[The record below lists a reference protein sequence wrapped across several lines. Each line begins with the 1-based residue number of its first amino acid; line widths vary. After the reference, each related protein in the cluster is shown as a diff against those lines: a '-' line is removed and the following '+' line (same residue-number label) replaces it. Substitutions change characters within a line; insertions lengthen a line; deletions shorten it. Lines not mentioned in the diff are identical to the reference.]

1 MAQRIKS
8 RRSYNIDKYSIIIT
22 VCFFLAASYVAFFH
36 HNYWTFDVDGI
47 YYLLAGQEILSGNEE
62 NVVMLHSPVGGSILF
77 ASLNLVFNDG
87 FSVIKAISVLS
98 ATGMVFF
105 SFYIIR
111 NVFDTKTSLLGQLF
125 FALNPWVFLFA
136 IQARNEIFP
145 VFLVMAATFF
155 ITKKEI
161 RLYDVIMIGCLV
173 GAATAIRYQSVFILV
188 AFVIFLLIQN
198 KKFRTNLLY
207 AVILILLFTAVSS
220 PVFLYNYFT
229 HGTFLDEVDPSRYIA
244 DRSKFTNE
252 EWKDDV
258 FQQSQK
264 GLASGILIDFDLWL
278 KNYFYNLFYG
288 IPNGLFGFENKVSAS
303 LIPAIPILG
312 AIPVL
317 GGLIYSLKIPASK
330 KTLVTVMAT
339 AVITTAFVFLLG
351 NFQDHFFAIIIM
363 PLIVLGLQNIQKMDK
378 KLFLLIISAVIFSV
392 IMAHLPIHS
401 YKHFLYLW
409 IFLAPL
415 CSIFFVSVIPRL
427 FLKIQNTKLSS
438 TEILENQKSS
448 KIIMSVIIS
457 LILFANLGYSYVMLE
472 VITTGNSVDIILED
486 FTSPFSEKINPNKH
500 DLDNIVTILRNQP
513 DIENSYV
520 MANYIYFADIVGAK
534 WVGVHF
540 QEGPEGDSIDNYV
553 TRENWKSWQIYFSN
567 ISSEPM
573 DRYNLN
579 HPIPDYLIYNPKSF
593 HLESLKVLTD
603 PTNSEIPQNFE
614 LLYKSPYS
622 GITVYKII
630 HNEGN
635 DV

>member
-317 GGLIYSLKIPASK
+317 GGLIYSLKISASK
-330 KTLVTVMAT
+330 KTLMTVMAT
-339 AVITTAFVFLLG
+339 AAITTAFVFLLG

-363 PLIVLGLQNIQKMDK
+363 PLIIIGILNIKNIDRN
-378 KLFLLIISAVIFSV
+378 FIPLLL
-392 IMAHLPIHS
+392 MP
-401 YKHFLYLW
+401 
-409 IFLAPL
+409 
-415 CSIFFVSVIPRL
+415 IFFSLAISVIPVRGPHHFL
-427 FLKIQNTKLSS
+427 FIWISIATLGAIFFTKMIPEMYKLRNPINKRKFKINYS
-438 TEILENQKSS
+438 IR
-448 KIIMSVIIS
+448 VV
-457 LILFANLGYSYVMLE
+457 LILLFVLFIFINITYSYIQLR
-472 VITTGNSVDIILED
+472 ILSTDESFVSIQD
-486 FTSPFSEKINPNKH
+486 ELRRIQENEPFEKVGIEIKEISDVLAKEPG
-500 DLDNIVTILRNQP
+500 
-513 DIENSYV
+513 IENSFVGGSLVYAAYLDSNRV
-520 MANYIYFADIVGAK
+520 FFSYSEGPDKDTIENYITRKNWSSYDI
-534 WVGVHF
+534 HY
-540 QEGPEGDSIDNYV
+540 SNLH
-553 TRENWKSWQIYFSN
+553 SW
-567 ISSEPM
+567 PL
-573 DRYNLN
+573 DRHDKYNNL
-579 HPIPDYLIYNPKSF
+579 PDYLIYPPSENYHDYLKKLENP
-593 HLESLKVLTD
+593 D
-603 PTNSEIPQNFE
+603 NPEIPSNFE
-614 LLYKSPYS
+614 LIYKGSR
-622 GITVYKII
+622 GTMVYKIS

>member
-1 MAQRIKS
+1 MSLTQDKHEVLKS
-8 RRSYNIDKYSIIIT
+8 SKYAILIT
-22 VCFFLAASYVAFFH
+22 IGFFLVTTCVSFFYHDFWTIFDQDGLIYLSGGQQIIAGVGENVSFPNAGPGGPVVFALLESVLKDGLVA
-36 HNYWTFDVDGI
+36 TKIVS
-47 YYLLAGQEILSGNEE
+47 ILSG
-62 NVVMLHSPVGGSILF
+62 
-77 ASLNLVFNDG
+77 
-87 FSVIKAISVLS
+87 
-98 ATGMVFF
+98 TGIVFF
-105 SFYIIR
+105 SYM
-111 NVFDTKTSLLGQLF
+111 VFKNIFSSKIALVGQLF
-125 FALNPWVFLFA
+125 IAFNPWIGILSISSVNDLFP
-136 IQARNEIFP
+136 IFMSI
-145 VFLVMAATFF
+145 FSLYF
-155 ITKKEI
+155 ITKKDI
-161 RLYDVIMIGCLV
+161 KLTDVIFSGAILGV
-173 GAATAIRYQSVFILV
+173 GFMFRAQPA
-188 AFVIFLLIQN
+188 IFLLAIII
-198 KKFRTNLLY
+198 F
-207 AVILILLFTAVSS
+207 LILLRKTPKFKISTVAVLILFFVLCCS
-220 PVFLYNYFT
+220 PMLSYNYTTQEKLIDSNSNYYAAT
-229 HGTFLDEVDPSRYIA
+229 H
-244 DRSKFTNE
+244 SKYYTQ
-252 EWKDDV
+252 EWKDLLLDNMDKDSSV
-258 FQQSQK
+258 IFSNP
-264 GLASGILIDFDLWL
+264 DLFL
-278 KNYFYNLFYG
+278 KNYFHNMFYKQ
-288 IPNGLFGFENKVSAS
+288 PASLFGFENKVSAS